1 MDKFAIQLY
10 SISFYHE
17 VIVDPLFYFTIYIA
31 NLVIFLSNTI
41 ITKNMKLHNHFSS
54 FDANTQIRWDS
65 QNFIII
71 ILIKHVMY
79 YQLYKISLQSIS
91 IYYIFS
97 SVLIWICSIINT
109 HHAHDFHTQYYFC
122 LIICCV
128 VNSNRIMQNKKVLLI

>member
-1 MDKFAIQLY
+1 
-10 SISFYHE
+10 
-17 VIVDPLFYFTIYIA
+17 
-31 NLVIFLSNTI
+31 
-41 ITKNMKLHNHFSS
+41 MKLHNHFSS

-97 SVLIWICSIINT
+97 SVLKYEFAQQSK
-109 HHAHDFHTQYYFC
+109 
-122 LIICCV
+122 LIKLMTFILNITFV
-128 VNSNRIMQNKKVLLI
+128 W